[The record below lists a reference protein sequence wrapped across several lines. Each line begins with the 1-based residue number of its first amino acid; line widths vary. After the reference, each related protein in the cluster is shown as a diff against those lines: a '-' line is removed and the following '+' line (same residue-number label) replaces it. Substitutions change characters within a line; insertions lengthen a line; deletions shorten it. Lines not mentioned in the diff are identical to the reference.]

1 MEEAPEAFEVRAYD
15 DQGTVEVLEINFFNV
30 VNFLF

>member
-15 DQGTVEVLEINFFNV
+15 DQGTAENFIDP
-30 VNFLF
+30 VNWI